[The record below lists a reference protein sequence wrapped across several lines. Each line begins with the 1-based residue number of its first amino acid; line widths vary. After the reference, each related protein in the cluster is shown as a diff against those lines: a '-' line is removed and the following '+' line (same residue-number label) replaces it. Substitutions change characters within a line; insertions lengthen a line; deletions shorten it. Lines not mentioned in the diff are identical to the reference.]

1 MEKISRFFIKVN
13 RFMLGICGVF
23 IAAATLLAS
32 INAILRF
39 TIGAGFTFSDEL
51 CVYLVATMV
60 FIAMGYLEFTD
71 NHLTIDIFNSTVK
84 NPVIKKV
91 VLYLRGIVTLIFD
104 GMLIGY
110 GIKVTKTAYLRET
123 VTNVMHMPRFIIYAI
138 VTFSMLVA
146 FLSWIVILV
155 CRKGEFE
162 KC

>member
-13 RFMLGICGVF
+13 RFMLGICVVF

-138 VTFSMLVA
+138 VTFSMMVA